1 VGVFLDAMVRCLEA
15 LQKPA
20 TRVPYSAIRVGLFD
34 GLNRD
39 AAGFL
44 AAFVSAHAIRHNG
57 QPALDWELQI
67 VGRLPI
73 GIAVFVVFALAA
85 DIAQARQLH
94 TGPNFHSTPFTTTA
108 ITLAEFGLYRTS
120 CKWIPLVGPGLVIR
134 TNQQRPQSAIVNFTH
149 PVLQCVRATPI

>member
-1 VGVFLDAMVRCLEA
+1 
-15 LQKPA
+15 
-20 TRVPYSAIRVGLFD
+20 D

-73 GIAVFVVFALAA
+73 RIAVFVVFALAA

-120 CKWIPLVGPGLVIR
+120 CKWIPLVGPGLGYQNSPTTASVR
-134 TNQQRPQSAIVNFTH
+134 DCEFH
-149 PVLQCVRATPI
+149 PPCPTMRAGDPDLNPSEKDMATAATVSGQEQHT